1 MAYSTR
7 MAHLAPAVGGC
18 RWMLQL
24 ISPPSS
30 TRSTTLKFVKGS
42 LSQVRLG
49 KDTLSTSG
57 MALMSYVS
65 ALEEGFDHEWARHWV
80 EENWGWLCL
89 SVSVT
94 YIGLVFQGKAW
105 MEDRAPFHLRGP
117 LALWSAGL
125 AVFSIIGFARTAPE
139 LAATLAAGG
148 LEGAVC
154 RTSLDNRAMVAWS
167 WLFTVSKLVELGDTL
182 FIVLRKQRLLFLHW

>member
-1 MAYSTR
+1 MMS
-7 MAHLAPAVGGC
+7 H
-18 RWMLQL
+18 
-24 ISPPSS
+24 
-30 TRSTTLKFVKGS
+30 
-42 LSQVRLG
+42 VR
-49 KDTLSTSG
+49 
-57 MALMSYVS
+57 
-65 ALEEGFDHEWARHWV
+65 ALEATFDHQWATLWV

-94 YIGLVFQGKAW
+94 YLGLVFQGKAW

-125 AVFSIIGFARTAPE
+125 AVFSMFGFARTAPE

-154 RTSLDNRAMVAWS
+154 RSSLDNRAMVAWS

-182 FIVLRKQRLLFLHW
+182 FIVLRKQRLVFLHW